1 MIAMARSRALKFI
14 LPIAFLIVAFMVA
27 ASLMQ
32 SAPRAQ
38 IAPTEPPALLVAV
51 NTATLEP
58 VNFVVSTQGSVTP
71 RTQTTL
77 VSEVSG
83 QIIEVSPAFVSGG
96 FFNKGDVLLRID
108 PRNYQSSLK
117 RAQADVARAQT
128 QVATE
133 SALAGY
139 AMEDWERLRE
149 LSARETGKPSDLT
162 LRKPQMQE
170 ALAELAAKEADLEK
184 ATEDLNRTVIRAPY
198 NGMVREKVADVGQFV
213 NPGNQLARTFAVDRV
228 EVRLPITQQDLKY
241 LDLRGLRDG
250 RELKSLLTADIGGRT
265 FTWPASIVRSEGVFN
280 ENTRIVYVVAV
291 VNDPYQLSIKGE
303 QDIEPLRVGTF
314 VEASIEG
321 RDGGDLFVIPRH
333 ALTRGKTLWIVDEE
347 SRIQPREVTIVRT
360 DEQFAYISEGIS
372 DGDRY
377 VTIPVD
383 QPLPGLKVRYDG

>member
-1 MIAMARSRALKFI
+1 M
-14 LPIAFLIVAFMVA
+14 A
-27 ASLMQ
+27 ASRTLKLVLPVVFLVGAVMVSITMMQ
-32 SAPRAQ
+32 SAPRAH
-38 IAPTEPPALLVAV
+38 IAPSEPPALLVAV
-51 NTATLEP
+51 NTANREP
-58 VNFVVSTQGSVTP
+58 VNFIVSTQGTVTP

-83 QIIEVSPAFVSGG
+83 QIVEVSPAFVSGG
-96 FFNKGDVLLRID
+96 FFNQGDVLLRID

-139 AMEDWERLRE
+139 AMEDWQRLRE
-149 LSARETGKPSDLT
+149 LSVRETGKPSDLT

-170 ALAELAAKEADLEK
+170 AFAELAAKEADLEK

-198 NGMVREKVADVGQFV
+198 DGMVRDKLADVGQFV
-213 NPGNQLARTFAVDRV
+213 NPGTQLARTFAVDRV

-250 RELKSLLTADIGGRT
+250 RELKSLLTADIGGRS
-265 FTWPASIVRSEGVFN
+265 FTWPATVVRSEGVFN

-291 VNDPYQLSIKGE
+291 VNDPYQLSRKGD

-314 VEASIEG
+314 VEARIEG
-321 RDGGDLFVIPRH
+321 KDGGDLFVIPRH
-333 ALTRGKTLWIVDEE
+333 ALTRGTTLWIVDEE
-347 SRIQPREVTIVRT
+347 SRIQPKEVAIVRT
-360 DEQFAYISEGIS
+360 DERFAYISEGIS

>member
-1 MIAMARSRALKFI
+1 M
-14 LPIAFLIVAFMVA
+14 
-27 ASLMQ
+27 MQ
-32 SAPRAQ
+32 SAPRAH
-38 IAPTEPPALLVAV
+38 IAPSEPPALLVAV
-51 NTATLEP
+51 NTANREP
-58 VNFVVSTQGSVTP
+58 VNFIVSTQGTVTP

-83 QIIEVSPAFVSGG
+83 QIVEVSPAFVSGG
-96 FFNKGDVLLRID
+96 FFNQGDVLLRID

-139 AMEDWERLRE
+139 AMEDWQRLRE
-149 LSARETGKPSDLT
+149 LSVRETGKPSDLT

-170 ALAELAAKEADLEK
+170 AFAELAAKEADLEK

-198 NGMVREKVADVGQFV
+198 DGMVRDKLADVGQFV
-213 NPGNQLARTFAVDRV
+213 NPGTQLARTFAVDRV

-250 RELKSLLTADIGGRT
+250 RELKSLLTADIGGRS
-265 FTWPASIVRSEGVFN
+265 FTWPATVVRSEGVFN

-291 VNDPYQLSIKGE
+291 VNDPYQLSRKGD

-314 VEASIEG
+314 VEARIEG

-333 ALTRGKTLWIVDEE
+333 ALTRGTTLWIVDEE
-347 SRIQPREVTIVRT
+347 SRIQPKEVAIVRT
-360 DEQFAYISEGIS
+360 DERFAYISEGIS